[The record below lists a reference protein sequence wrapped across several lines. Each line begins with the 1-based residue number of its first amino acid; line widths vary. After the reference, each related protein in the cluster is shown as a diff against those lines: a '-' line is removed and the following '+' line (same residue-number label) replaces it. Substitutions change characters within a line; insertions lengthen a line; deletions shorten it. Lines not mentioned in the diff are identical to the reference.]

1 MEQLIVSFNAV
12 VPLFI
17 TMVLGYY
24 ASRTGLLS
32 AGTVKEMNRYVFRV
46 FFPILV
52 FYNIYQA
59 DLSGGINFKLL
70 LFAGSAI
77 VIFMAAVTFMYGHIE
92 KDPHKKGVMS
102 QASFRSNFVSFVIPI
117 AATLY
122 GEKELGNLP
131 LLIATMIP
139 LLNTLSVICLEIF
152 RGGNINIVKI
162 LKGVAA
168 NPVIRASLIGIFL
181 IVTKIRMP
189 YLLEK
194 AVLDLSRA
202 ATPLSLI
209 MLGATFRFEAVKEN
223 IRRLLLA
230 LSCKLIIFPA
240 VTLPIAIALGFR
252 GIDILGLLILFGA
265 PVAVASY
272 SMAIQMDG
280 DNELAAEVVVFSS
293 LFSILT
299 LFVWIFLLKNL
310 AIL

>member
-17 TMVLGYY
+17 MMVMGYY

-32 AGTVKEMNRYVFRV
+32 PGTVKEMNRYVFRI

-77 VIFMAAVTFMYGHIE
+77 VVFMAAVTFMYARIE
-92 KDPHKKGVMS
+92 HDPHKRGVMS

-122 GEKELGNLP
+122 GEKELGSLP

-139 LLNTLSVICLEIF
+139 LLNTLSVICLEMF
-152 RGGNINIVKI
+152 RGGTISLRKI

-181 IVTKIRMP
+181 IITKIRMP

-223 IRRLLLA
+223 FRRLILA

-240 VTLPIAIALGFR
+240 VTLPIAAALGFR

-272 SMAIQMDG
+272 SMAVQMDG

-299 LFVWIFLLKNL
+299 LFIWIFLLKNL

>member
-17 TMVLGYY
+17 MMVLGYY

-32 AGTVKEMNRYVFRV
+32 SGTVKEMNRYVFRV
-46 FFPILV
+46 LFPVLV

-70 LFAGSAI
+70 LFAGSSI
-77 VIFMAAVTFMYGHIE
+77 IIFMTAVTFMYALIE
-92 KDPHKKGVMS
+92 KDPHKQGVMS

-131 LLIATMIP
+131 LLIAVMIP

-152 RGGNINIVKI
+152 RGGTIKPSKI
-162 LKGVAA
+162 IKGIAA

-181 IVTKIRMP
+181 IITKIKMP
-189 YLLEK
+189 YLMEK

-202 ATPLSLI
+202 TTPLSLI

-223 IRRLLLA
+223 FRRLILA

-240 VTLPIAIALGFR
+240 VTLPIAVALGFR
-252 GIDILGLLILFGA
+252 GIDVLGLLILFGA

-272 SMAIQMDG
+272 SMAVQMDG

-299 LFVWIFLLKNL
+299 LFIWIFLLKNL
-310 AIL
+310 GIL